1 MAALPYITAPGNID
15 RALRA
20 IQSAATPERVSQDF
34 VKTILKIPGGS
45 GNQVTSFL
53 KKIGFVNAD
62 GSPSDLYKKF
72 RNSSSAGQAAA
83 KALQIGYAPLYVRNE
98 YMHQLSDDKL
108 RGLIVEETG
117 QGEDSSVAGL
127 VIASIKAVKKFADW
141 SGNVVSDSAVETRVT
156 VSKPAENDTRSEDAQ
171 QSNSSPGRLGLN
183 LSYTINLN
191 LPASSDIAVFNA
203 IFKSLKDNLLRR
215 TDE

>member
-1 MAALPYITAPGNID
+1 
-15 RALRA
+15 
-20 IQSAATPERVSQDF
+20 
-34 VKTILKIPGGS
+34 
-45 GNQVTSFL
+45 
-53 KKIGFVNAD
+53 
-62 GSPSDLYKKF
+62 
-72 RNSSSAGQAAA
+72 
-83 KALQIGYAPLYVRNE
+83 
-98 YMHQLSDDKL
+98 MHHLSDDKL

-141 SGNVVSDSAVETRVT
+141 SVNVVSDSAVETRVT
-156 VSKPAENDTRSEDAQ
+156 VSKPAENDTRSQDAQ
-171 QSNSSPGRLGLN
+171 QSNGSPGGLGLN

-215 TDE
+215 DR

>member
-1 MAALPYITAPGNID
+1 M
-15 RALRA
+15 
-20 IQSAATPERVSQDF
+20 
-34 VKTILKIPGGS
+34 
-45 GNQVTSFL
+45 
-53 KKIGFVNAD
+53 NAD

-117 QGEDSSVAGL
+117 QGEELSVAGL

-141 SGNVVSDSAVETRVT
+141 SGDIVSDSGDATKVT
-156 VSKPAENDTRSEDAQ
+156 LAKLLEHNSQIPDSQQGNERS
-171 QSNSSPGRLGLN
+171 GGLGLN
-183 LSYTINLN
+183 LSYTINLI

-203 IFKSLKDNLLRR
+203 IFKSIKDNLLRR